1 MSQNVYV
8 EIENAPQLLDCR
20 IILIMQ
26 FLSQGNFLFR
36 RQKIQLSHI
45 KFLSSHFE
53 GYRVEFVLRDKHF
66 ILQSCCDL
74 AESFNIACQ

>member
-1 MSQNVYV
+1 MSQNAYV

-36 RQKIQLSHI
+36 KQKIQLSHI

-53 GYRVEFVLRDKHF
+53 GYRAGQTYSIIS
-66 ILQSCCDL
+66 ILL
-74 AESFNIACQ
+74 NPF